1 MKSWLDRNVSAR
13 LMFFIGI
20 FVAPSLVIPASII
33 SKLLQLLILL
43 TITFVLGRRI
53 NFIRLLVFGLTVIV
67 FNLFSPLGRVLIE
80 VKDMPITIGALSLGT
95 KKAISLVALFVLS
108 KVIVRKDLS
117 LPGVIGRQVSLTLTY
132 FNSFSESDI
141 KLFTVNPIKKI
152 DLLLRNAEG
161 KDYSYSVNNP
171 NETSLKGGLII
182 IGFMVM
188 TWVLLLALK

>member
-1 MKSWLDRNVSAR
+1 
-13 LMFFIGI
+13 MFFIGI

-117 LPGVIGRQVSLTLTY
+117 LPGAIGRQVSLTLTY
-132 FNSFSESDI
+132 FNSFGESDI

>member
-53 NFIRLLVFGLTVIV
+53 NFIRLLVFALTVIV
-67 FNLFSPLGRVLIE
+67 FNLFSPIGRVLIE